1 MRNLDIWIITLIT
14 AIVFIFGVVYY
25 KIFDAVVNVTA
36 FIISLA
42 IIFLILILVIIFS
55 QYSEKHK
62 RNLHFNKPKIEFGSE
77 GLFSGVKSETAVK
90 KTSSKKTKN

>member
-14 AIVFIFGVVYY
+14 AIVFIMGIAYY
-25 KIFDAVVNVTA
+25 KIFDAVVNAAA

-55 QYSEKHK
+55 QKELK
-62 RNLHFNKPKIEFGSE
+62 NNFIQKPKVENAKIDES
-77 GLFSGVKSETAVK
+77 KTDAK
-90 KTSSKKTKN
+90 KTSIKKSRVKKIVNF